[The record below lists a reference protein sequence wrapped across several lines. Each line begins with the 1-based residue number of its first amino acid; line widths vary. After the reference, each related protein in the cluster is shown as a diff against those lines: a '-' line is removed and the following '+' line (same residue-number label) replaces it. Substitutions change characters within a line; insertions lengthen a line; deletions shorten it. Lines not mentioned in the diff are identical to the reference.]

1 MRASTDLRELIK
13 MAPDL
18 PGVYLWR
25 GSAGD
30 VIYVGKALSLRRRLA
45 NYLPAAMG
53 SEGIRVGVKEREM
66 VGRAATL
73 EWIVTSNEVEALLLE
88 HNLIKQHHPQYNI
101 RLRDDKSY
109 PYIMI
114 TMEDE
119 WPRVMFTRQPHRKG
133 NLYFGP
139 YASAA
144 KVRDTLDVLGR
155 VFPVR
160 TCRGKEPGRP
170 SGSPCLQFHIDRCPA
185 PCVGDAEKVAYRAVV
200 DQVVDFLSG
209 RETKVLSQLRTSMRG
224 AAKRQDY
231 EAAAAFRDR
240 LEALTH
246 VLERQ
251 QIESGSLGSA
261 DIAGLAVDDWGA
273 NVQIFITRDGKLAD
287 RRSFTLV
294 NAEGAD
300 EEEIFERFVA
310 EYYSTSPTVPTEL
323 IVPPAVRQTE
333 ALSAFLEGLRG
344 TRVEVRQAERGDK
357 HRLQEMAERNAAL
370 ALAHERLKADRSR
383 ERRYGALTA
392 LEKSLGLREPPV
404 RIEGFDISNL
414 QGEDIVASMVVFEGG
429 AAKKSDYR
437 KFSMKTTG
445 GQNDVGA
452 MREVLLRRFIRGREG
467 LAGDYDSSFESI
479 PDLVMVD
486 GGKPQLGA
494 AMAALAELG
503 LEEAVGLVALAK
515 REEQLFVPG
524 CAAPLP
530 VPQDDV
536 GLLLLR
542 QVRDEAHRFALGY
555 HRTRRMAKTTLS
567 IVDQIPGIGE
577 KRKKA
582 IVNHFGSPERFL
594 EASREE
600 LEAVPGLPG
609 KVAREVYKYVH
620 KTG

>member
-333 ALSAFLEGLRG
+333 ALSAFL
-344 TRVEVRQAERGDK
+344 VSKAKYKDFQIYAEFW
-357 HRLQEMAERNAAL
+357 A
-370 ALAHERLKADRSR
+370 
-383 ERRYGALTA
+383 
-392 LEKSLGLREPPV
+392 
-404 RIEGFDISNL
+404 
-414 QGEDIVASMVVFEGG
+414 
-429 AAKKSDYR
+429 
-437 KFSMKTTG
+437 TTETNSG
-445 GQNDVGA
+445 I
-452 MREVLLRRFIRGREG
+452 FIRCDDPKKPGAKICYEVNIWDARKDPSYGTGAIVYYAEVNPMPKAGGRWNTYEITAKGRDITVTLNGQTTAKIRNGVHTEG
-467 LAGDYDSSFESI
+467 
-479 PDLVMVD
+479 P
-486 GGKPQLGA
+486 
-494 AMAALAELG
+494 
-503 LEEAVGLVALAK
+503 
-515 REEQLFVPG
+515 
-524 CAAPLP
+524 
-530 VPQDDV
+530 
-536 GLLLLR
+536 
-542 QVRDEAHRFALGY
+542 FALQY
-555 HRTRRMAKTTLS
+555 
-567 IVDQIPGIGE
+567 GE
-577 KRKKA
+577 GVIKFR
-582 IVNHFGSPERFL
+582 
-594 EASREE
+594 
-600 LEAVPGLPG
+600 
-609 KVAREVYKYVH
+609 KVAIKPL
-620 KTG
+620 